1 MQAEPSRV
9 AIVTG
14 AGNGLGK
21 AYAIALARSGVRVV
35 VNDLGGE
42 DGDAARSPAEA
53 VVDEIERFG
62 GEAYAAICSVTDEA
76 GVAAMVD
83 ETINR
88 WGRIEI
94 LINNAGILRS
104 RGFARTDIADF
115 KMLIDVNLIG
125 AAICSHAV
133 WEQMRAQGH
142 GRILMTTSE
151 GALYPTPGA
160 AGYAAAKLGL
170 VGLMNS
176 LSAEGA
182 KYDIRVNSIAPAA
195 ATRMTADLLAPA
207 DFARLTHES
216 VVAAALFLVGE
227 DAPRGTVLA
236 AGAGRFERAYI
247 SHTRV
252 VRLPDDE
259 FEPACVAAR
268 FDAISDRE
276 DDAVPLAAYSVSRAD
291 D

>member
-1 MQAEPSRV
+1 MQAEPDHRV
-9 AIVTG
+9 AVITG

-35 VNDLGGE
+35 VNDLGPE
-42 DGDAARSPAEA
+42 AEA
-53 VVDEIERFG
+53 VAEEIRRFG
-62 GEAYAAICSVTDEA
+62 GEALAACCSVTDEQA
-76 GVAAMVD
+76 VPAMIM
-83 ETINR
+83 ETIER
-88 WGRIEI
+88 WGRIDI
-94 LINNAGILRS
+94 LVNNAGILRS
-104 RGFARTDIADF
+104 RGFARTDLADF
-115 KMLIDVNLIG
+115 KALVDVNLIG
-125 AAICSHAV
+125 AAVCSHAV
-133 WEQMRAQGH
+133 WEPMRAQGH

-176 LSAEGA
+176 LSVEGA

-216 VVAAALFLVGE
+216 VVAAALYLVGD
-227 DAPRGTVLA
+227 DAPSGVILA

-247 SHTRV
+247 SHTRGL
-252 VRLPDDE
+252 RLPDAE
-259 FEPACVAAR
+259 FLPERIAAH
-268 FDAISDRE
+268 FDAISDRSG
-276 DDAVPLAAYSVSRAD
+276 DAVPRSAYSVSRSGD
-291 D
+291 